1 MKMKKIICLICISLV
16 VILFFVGLDALFD
29 YVMYKLTNGN
39 KHLMFAYALFIT
51 PVLLISIIVVNGMV
65 DDSIDRLDRDK

>member
-1 MKMKKIICLICISLV
+1 MFNLYIISSYS
-16 VILFFVGLDALFD
+16 FFVGLDALFD

-39 KHLMFAYALFIT
+39 KHLMFAYALFMT